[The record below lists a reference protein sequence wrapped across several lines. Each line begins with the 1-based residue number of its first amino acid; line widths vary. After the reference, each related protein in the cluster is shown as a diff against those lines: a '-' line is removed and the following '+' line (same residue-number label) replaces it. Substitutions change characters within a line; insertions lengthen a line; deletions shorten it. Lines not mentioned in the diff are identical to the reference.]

1 MRLARAF
8 PDSLRCIDTYQRRKL
23 KMKLVIA
30 KWGNSLAVR
39 LPVECT
45 RAAGLKEGDR
55 VEASVTPEG
64 DIALV
69 PEKAFDKGAFL
80 VRLAKLQKTMP
91 MTEPVV
97 ERMRR
102 ETRY

>member
-1 MRLARAF
+1 
-8 PDSLRCIDTYQRRKL
+8 
-23 KMKLVIA
+23 MKLVIA

-69 PEKAFDKGAFL
+69 PVPVPEKAFDKSAFL

-97 ERMRR
+97 AGMRR